1 MKMFFLDKVDQ
12 VKIMPLSGQWQCIN
26 DINETSCLFKSK
38 SFHGHLIDDISVVEE
53 FLDPNKHFLPINNEA
68 RFSQVQWS
76 ACVLATMHFLCSDTT
91 FSQQLSSFPRLSN
104 YFLRFERAL
113 WMGFNTE
120 QTVMRRRCLEFVRLS
135 LCNFSHLSATCL

>member
-1 MKMFFLDKVDQ
+1 MISPTICHCIHYKYMGHKICHCILYLGQKRYSDIVLYKVHIVHCGLDK
-12 VKIMPLSGQWQCIN
+12 
-26 DINETSCLFKSK
+26 TSCPFKSK
-38 SFHGHLIDDISVVEE
+38 SFHGHLFMIDDISVVEE

-113 WMGFNTE
+113 
-120 QTVMRRRCLEFVRLS
+120 
-135 LCNFSHLSATCL
+135 